1 MAARVY
7 ATASDLEDYLRA
19 DPPADADRLLER
31 ASELLDAEVL
41 LTAWYD
47 VDDSLMP
54 TNALVI
60 AAFARATCAQVE
72 FWGEVGEQND
82 TSGPIQGVTIGSASI
97 QYGAGS
103 NRVTPTFVAPR
114 VYRAL
119 AVLPATVL
127 TGVVST
133 TGSGGW

>member
-19 DPPADADRLLER
+19 EPPDDADRQLER
-31 ASELLDAEVL
+31 ASQLLDAEVL

-47 VDDSLMP
+47 VDDNLMP
-54 TNALVI
+54 THADVI
-60 AAFARATCAQVE
+60 EAFKLAACAQVE
-72 FWGEVGEQND
+72 FWSEVGEQND
-82 TSGPIQGVTIGSASI
+82 TSGPIQGVTIGSVSI

-103 NRVTPTFVAPR
+103 NRVTPVFVAPR

-133 TGSGGW
+133 AGTGGW